1 MRDANLGTRRRFVAR
16 LSGAIRKVDGGLGRK
31 PWRLVA
37 PAVPLLTAG
46 LLLGVPAEAAA
57 QDAHYWSTQYGNRS
71 RLLAGAVIG
80 SVDDASS
87 VYYNPGALALL
98 EKAKLL
104 LGGNVFQYTDL
115 TYEGAVAGEL
125 DLTSDR
131 FKSVPAMLAGEFP
144 FKFLGKNRLA
154 YSYLVRADFDFR
166 IRERGIL
173 TGDDA
178 NLPGLETFN
187 GDVILEQNL
196 TESWGGLTWARK
208 FGEWGFGVSQFIAV
222 RSQRFDVGTTVQA
235 QGVEDEEI
243 VALQSRDFRY
253 LAWRIL
259 WKLGVNRIIDE
270 WQFGVNVTSPG
281 VSLGGNGE
289 IGYDSTFVID
299 QGPPGVSSGIITTS
313 QDDLPARYKTPLAVG
328 GGAAFSFGEG
338 RRVHVATEWH
348 GEVQEYAVIDAEPF
362 PLGSNGDSLTFD
374 VSQKLDAV
382 LNAGVGIEYKFSDLL
397 GAYGGFRTDFSARPT
412 DVESGDFTSTV
423 SRWNLYHISGGS
435 TFQVERSDFTL
446 GLVFSFGR
454 SEPFDPLDL
463 LPGLTLPDE
472 GRLTTAAYTQI
483 TVILGFGLD
492 L

>member
-1 MRDANLGTRRRFVAR
+1 LDFFDCVAVTVGGGTLRYR
-16 LSGAIRKVDGGLGRK
+16 LRHT
-31 PWRLVA
+31 
-37 PAVPLLTAG
+37 VPLAVLWAALALPWAG
-46 LLLGVPAEAAA
+46 EAQG
-57 QDAHYWSTQYGNRS
+57 QDSHYWATQYGNRS

-98 EKAKLL
+98 EKAELL
-104 LGGNVFQYTDL
+104 LGGNVFQYTNV
-115 TYEGAVAGEL
+115 TYEGAIGGEI
-125 DLTSDR
+125 DLASNR
-131 FKSVPAMLAGEFP
+131 FKSLPAMLAGEFP

-173 TGDDA
+173 TGDDVA
-178 NLPGLETFN
+178 LPGLEVLN
-187 GDVILEQNL
+187 GDVVLDQNL

-208 FGEWGFGVSQFIAV
+208 LGEWGFGVSQFIAV
-222 RSQRFDVGTTVQA
+222 RSQRFDFGTTVQA
-235 QGVEDEEI
+235 QGVEGEEI
-243 VALQSRDFRY
+243 VSLQGRDFRY
-253 LAWRIL
+253 LTWRIL
-259 WKLGVNRIIDE
+259 WKFGLNRVIDD
-270 WQFGVNVTSPG
+270 WQFGVNVTSPS

-289 IGYDSTFVID
+289 IGYDSTFVAEG
-299 QGPPGVSSGIITTS
+299 GPPGVGSGIITTS
-313 QDDLPARYKTPLAVG
+313 QDDLPARSKNPLAVG

-338 RRVHVATEWH
+338 RRIHFATEWH
-348 GEVQEYAVIDAEPF
+348 GEIQAYDVIDARPF
-362 PLGSNGDSLTFD
+362 PVGETGDSLTFD
-374 VSQKLDAV
+374 VSQELDAV
-382 LNAGVGIEYKFSDLL
+382 LNAGAGIEYKFSDLL
-397 GAYGGFRTDFSARPT
+397 SGYAGFRTDFSARPT
-412 DVESGDFTSTV
+412 EVESGDFTASV

-463 LPGLTLPDE
+463 LPGISPPDE
-472 GRLTTAAYTQI
+472 GRLTTAGFTRI